1 MIVVRIVVVQAACL
15 IVGTPALR
23 NFNGVNIR
31 ANAMISCMSEK
42 SNLDESPMI
51 ML

>member
-1 MIVVRIVVVQAACL
+1 MIVVRIVVQAACL
-15 IVGTPALR
+15 IVGTHALR

-42 SNLDESPMI
+42 SNLDENPMI